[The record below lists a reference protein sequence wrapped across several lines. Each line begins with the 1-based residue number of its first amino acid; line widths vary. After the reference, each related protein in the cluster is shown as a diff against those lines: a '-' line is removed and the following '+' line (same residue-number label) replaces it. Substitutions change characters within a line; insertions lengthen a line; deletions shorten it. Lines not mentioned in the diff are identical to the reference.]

1 MSKVNGI
8 LLVVSAVVVGIL
20 WYIFLP
26 AINLRSPGFLLMIVI
41 IGILLTVSLVDYEC
55 EEFTIPSK
63 ITGVITGIVLLVI
76 IIGFITTWRVFH
88 VEQYREIV
96 TVTQENSFERDFPK
110 VENDGKNIAYVD
122 LNTARKL
129 GDRAIG
135 NIKHASWYDVNQE
148 YNLIEY
154 KGEYYRISPLE
165 YAGLM
170 KWHRAKYEGI
180 PGYVLVNAKTQ
191 ATQFVEVDGGYFYS
205 PSAKWGKDLTRHL
218 RSQYPNYMFGNS
230 YFEIDDEGHPY
241 WITGINQPTI
251 GLFGGHKETSF
262 IVTDAVNGKSQVYS
276 IEDLPNWIDHAFGL
290 DYLMKN
296 IHNYYDLV
304 NGVFN
309 FSKTDVY
316 RTSYDYR
323 SSSDEDGEPFAGYNS
338 FIDVNGDIC
347 FYVGLTPANKAES
360 NTGFLTVNTRTGEV
374 KEYRYDMSG
383 GIEEGTAIE
392 RAESE
397 VQNYKYVSTF
407 PMLLNI
413 ADEPTYLM
421 ILKGNDGLI
430 KQYALA
436 MVSTE
441 SSVIITDNSLDGA
454 ILKYKEALNNAGVIE
469 EEVETEPET
478 EAKEVTGKITEKY
491 EITVDGTTH
500 YLYQIN
506 GKTTIYDASIK
517 TGYMQATYVVGD
529 KVTIKYIESEDDVL
543 VVTEIATTK

>member
-55 EEFTIPSK
+55 EELTMPSK

-76 IIGFITTWRVFH
+76 IIGFITTWRIFH

-323 SSSDEDGEPFAGYNS
+323 SSSDDDGEPFAGYNS

-360 NTGFLTVNTRTGEV
+360 NTGFLTVNTRTGQV

-397 VQNYKYVSTF
+397 VQNFKYVSTF

-469 EEVETEPET
+469 EEVEAEPET